1 MVRAVRFAA
10 RFGYAIEPATFE
22 AITKLAPEIHQVS
35 AERIRDELT
44 KILTEGAARR
54 GFELLDET
62 RLLPELSARNFADE
76 GCGAAAAISSRGRRL
91 DRTR

>member
-10 RFGYAIEPATFE
+10 RFRYAIEAGHVHGHRR
-22 AITKLAPEIHQVS
+22 LAAHIHEVS
-35 AERIRDELT
+35 AERLRDELT

-62 RLLPELSARNFADE
+62 RLLE
-76 GCGAAAAISSRGRRL
+76 
-91 DRTR
+91 